1 MRKSWDEY
9 FMSIAHLVKT
19 RSTCIR
25 RHVGAVAVSPDHRIL
40 GTGYNGPLPGTPHCE
55 DVGCLRQQ
63 MGIPSGQRQEICRA
77 QHAEANVCNFAARCG
92 IALDGCTIYVTTRP
106 CTTCLKAMVTSGVR
120 RVVFDDDYPDDLAC
134 KLAEE
139 AGVELVRF
147 DTLISK
153 EEEGVLLKNLREE
166 VQS

>member
-1 MRKSWDEY
+1 
-9 FMSIAHLVKT
+9 
-19 RSTCIR
+19 
-25 RHVGAVAVSPDHRIL
+25 
-40 GTGYNGPLPGTPHCE
+40 
-55 DVGCLRQQ
+55 
-63 MGIPSGQRQEICRA
+63 
-77 QHAEANVCNFAARCG
+77 
-92 IALDGCTIYVTTRP
+92 
-106 CTTCLKAMVTSGVR
+106 MVTSGVR